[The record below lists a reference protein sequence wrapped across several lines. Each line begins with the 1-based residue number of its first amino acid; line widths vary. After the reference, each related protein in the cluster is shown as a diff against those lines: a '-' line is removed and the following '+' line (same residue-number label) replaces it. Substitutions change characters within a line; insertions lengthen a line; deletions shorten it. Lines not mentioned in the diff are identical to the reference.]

1 MENETGHN
9 IEHQMMNMFAV
20 PLYRASL
27 KRSFTEEEIRFFQGE
42 LRDPVL
48 AIANHSSKN
57 KNVLGAEQMR
67 DIRQVLQDNLNNF
80 FKIVFNTSN
89 NVELKIT
96 QSWLTRTSKG
106 QSHHAH
112 THPNSIVSG
121 VLYIN
126 LAPQDGINFYRN
138 EDSQWY
144 ELLRKEDSYYNAY
157 RYFIQTAVGDIV
169 LFPSN
174 VRHGVQQVTEN
185 VERVSL
191 SFNSFFSGELGREEF
206 SNALRITVE

>member
-1 MENETGHN
+1 MD
-9 IEHQMMNMFAV
+9 HQMMNLFAV
-20 PLYRASL
+20 PLYRSAL
-27 KRSFTEEEIRFFQGE
+27 KRSFTEEEIRFFQSE

-48 AIANHSSKN
+48 SISNASSKN
-57 KNVLGAEQMR
+57 KNILGAEIMR
-67 DIRQVLQDNLNNF
+67 DIRAVLQENLDNF

-89 NVELKIT
+89 DVQLKIT
-96 QSWLTRTSKG
+96 QSWLTRSVKG

-126 LAPQDGINFYRN
+126 LAPHDGINFYRN
-138 EDSQWY
+138 EDNQWY

-157 RYFIQTAVGDIV
+157 RYFIQTSVGDIV

-174 VRHGVQQVTEN
+174 VKHGVQQVTEN

-206 SNALRITVE
+206 SNKLRISLG